1 MKTLHALFAAV
12 ALTAAAGVAQAD
24 VRPDQIPALI
34 KSGAVMDF
42 EKLNKLALDKHPGFT
57 IHDTELDHDQTANRY
72 VYQVELR
79 DAKNVEWD
87 VDLDAKTGEVLK
99 DKQDN

>member
-1 MKTLHALFAAV
+1 MKTLPALFAAL

-24 VRPDQIPALI
+24 IGPDEVVRLHKA
-34 KSGAVMDF
+34 GTVMDF

-57 IHDTELDHDQTANRY
+57 IHDTELENQAGRY

-99 DKQDN
+99 DKQDK

>member
-1 MKTLHALFAAV
+1 MKTLNALFAAV

-24 VRPDQIPALI
+24 VRPDQIPGLL

-57 IHDTELDHDQTANRY
+57 IHDTELDKNYDRY

-79 DAKNVEWD
+79 DAKGVEWD

-99 DKQDN
+99 DKQDK

>member
-1 MKTLHALFAAV
+1 MKTLPALFAAI
-12 ALTAAAGVAQAD
+12 ALTAAAGAAQAD
-24 VRPDQIPALI
+24 VRPDQIPELI

-57 IHDTELDHDQTANRY
+57 IHDTELDQEANRY

-79 DAKNVEWD
+79 DAKGVEWD

-99 DKQDN
+99 DKQDK

>member
-1 MKTLHALFAAV
+1 MKTLNALFAAV
-12 ALTAAAGVAQAD
+12 ALTAAAGAAQAD
-24 VRPDQIPALI
+24 VRPDQIPELL

-42 EKLNKLALDKHPGFT
+42 EKLNKIATDKHPGFT
-57 IHDTELDHDQTANRY
+57 IHDTELDQEANRY

-79 DAKNVEWD
+79 DAKGVEWD

-99 DKQDN
+99 DKQDK